1 MLEPIVIT
9 VLGCVIAVIC
19 SSLFL
24 QIHQITDPGAIPA
37 QTPKQRVCKTCNAT
51 FEHKSELRA
60 HRRAEHPH
68 EMGTID
74 LAPDMFVIGSQGKGV
89 FRMGGGMNKRWYSLV

>member
-1 MLEPIVIT
+1 M
-9 VLGCVIAVIC
+9 
-19 SSLFL
+19 

-74 LAPDMFVIGSQGKGV
+74 LAPDMFVIGSQGKGI
-89 FRMGGGMNKRWYSLV
+89 FRMGGGMNKRWYSLVRTLVW